1 MGRRASAPP
10 PFVPVTLRR
19 DGVTISRFTTLIT
32 PGTPRDTGLQEMRIE
47 CFYPADAASRRVL
60 ERMTL

>member
-1 MGRRASAPP
+1 M
-10 PFVPVTLRR
+10 PVTLQR
-19 DGVTISRFTTLIT
+19 DGVTISRFTTLTT
-32 PGTPRDTGLQEMRIE
+32 PGTPRDAGLQEMRID